1 MSTGRFLE
9 DLPAHIPVVNN
20 ATAPQAR
27 TSYLFTI
34 PDASGA
40 VDYDIVVDVKFSVT
54 DVTVG
59 KIGTGTGSTIQ
70 IKNGATV
77 ISDAIVA
84 AVDKAVTRAGTIDR
98 TTNNN
103 VIAAAGTLR
112 CTATRSTG
120 SMACEVEVHGY
131 VRA

>member
-1 MSTGRFLE
+1 MASGRFLE
-9 DLPAHIPVVNN
+9 DLAEHIVVVNN
-20 ATAPQAR
+20 ATAPAIR
-27 TSYLFTI
+27 TVYVFTI
-34 PDASGA
+34 PDAAGA
-40 VDYDIVVDVKFSVT
+40 VDYDIVVDAKFEIT

-70 IKNGATV
+70 IKNGSTV
-77 ISDAIVA
+77 VSDAIVA
-84 AVDKAVTRAGTIDR
+84 AVDKAVTRAGQIDR

-103 VIAAAGTLR
+103 VVPAAGTLR

>member
-9 DLPAHIPVVNN
+9 DLPGRLAVANN
-20 ATAPQAR
+20 ATAATPR
-27 TSYLFTI
+27 TTYLFTV
-34 PDASGA
+34 PDATG
-40 VDYDIVVDVKFSVT
+40 DIDIVVDGKFEVT

-59 KIGTGTGSTIQ
+59 KIGNGAGNTIQ
-70 IKNGATV
+70 IKNGATA
-77 ISDAIVA
+77 ISDVIAA

-103 VIAAAGTLR
+103 VVAAGGTLR
-112 CTATRSTG
+112 CTATKSAG

-131 VRA
+131 IRP

>member
-9 DLPAHIPVVNN
+9 DLQGRITVTNN
-20 ATAPQAR
+20 ATAPQPL
-27 TSYLFTI
+27 TTYPFTI
-34 PDASGA
+34 PDAAGA
-40 VDYDIVVDVKFSVT
+40 VDYDIVVDNKFEVV

-59 KIGTGTGSTIQ
+59 KIGAGAGNTVQ
-70 IKNGATV
+70 IKNTATA
-77 ISDAIVA
+77 ISDAIAA

-103 VIAAAGTLR
+103 VVPAGGTLR
-112 CTATRSTG
+112 CTATRSAG
-120 SMACEVEVHGY
+120 SMACEVIVWGY